1 MTRPLKG
8 HPINFPKS
16 LHLNGTR
23 GGIIAAPVFCNKLER
38 GGTMIFDFLS
48 DKNGYNKTFMKYQEY
63 NKKRFEGSGLRT
75 IIGLILVTS
84 GSLLL
89 MQGLYSNKYINDSFT
104 TTDNGKHLYYEIITD
119 NSTNIDYIVVRGSE
133 GGVAITPR
141 LQYNPVLKGYTPK
154 EHEEYETKK
163 INVPTEAALNQET
176 P

>member
-1 MTRPLKG
+1 
-8 HPINFPKS
+8 
-16 LHLNGTR
+16 
-23 GGIIAAPVFCNKLER
+23 
-38 GGTMIFDFLS
+38 MIFDFLS
-48 DKNGYNKTFMKYQEY
+48 DKNGYNKTFIKYQEY

-89 MQGLYSNKYINDSFT
+89 IEGLYSNKYINDSFT

-154 EHEEYETKK
+154 EHQLP
-163 INVPTEAALNQET
+163 IP
-176 P
+176 